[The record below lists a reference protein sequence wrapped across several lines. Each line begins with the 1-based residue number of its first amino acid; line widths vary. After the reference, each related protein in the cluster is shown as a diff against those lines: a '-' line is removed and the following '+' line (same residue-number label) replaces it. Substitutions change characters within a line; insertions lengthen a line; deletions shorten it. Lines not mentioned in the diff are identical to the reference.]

1 MSCGFFSSL
10 YEFMIETQRPLGFVG
25 GAIVGI
31 FVGAIKGQTTE
42 TGFLNGA
49 GIGAVTGAL
58 AGIQLLESAADC
70 ESLSKVMLY
79 VQFNLEHEMQACLY
93 ALCIYIWIEK

>member
-1 MSCGFFSSL
+1 
-10 YEFMIETQRPLGFVG
+10 
-25 GAIVGI
+25 VGI

-58 AGIQLLESAADC
+58 AAIQLLESAADC

-79 VQFNLEHEMQACLY
+79 VQFVKSLLISEV
-93 ALCIYIWIEK
+93 

>member
-1 MSCGFFSSL
+1 MDFSL
-10 YEFMIETQRPLGFVG
+10 IVG
-25 GAIVGI
+25 GALVGI

-58 AGIQLLESAADC
+58 AAIQLLESAADC
-70 ESLSKVMLY
+70 ESLSKVILLY
-79 VQFNLEHEMQACLY
+79 IQIQFGILEHEMQAS
-93 ALCIYIWIEK
+93 

>member
-1 MSCGFFSSL
+1 
-10 YEFMIETQRPLGFVG
+10 
-25 GAIVGI
+25 VGI

-58 AGIQLLESAADC
+58 AADC

-79 VQFNLEHEMQACLY
+79 VQFVKSLLISEV
-93 ALCIYIWIEK
+93 

>member
-1 MSCGFFSSL
+1 MSLWF
-10 YEFMIETQRPLGFVG
+10 ETQRPFGFVG

-58 AGIQLLESAADC
+58 AAIQLLESAADC

-79 VQFNLEHEMQACLY
+79 VQYVKSPLISKVEADKE
-93 ALCIYIWIEK
+93 WI